1 MRSDN
6 DSSDDDWSI
15 ELSNLSRRRVVA
27 TTAGATLGMAG
38 LAVGATGDASA
49 DVSVDDVTVSDASFD
64 AETVDPVV
72 EATIPFEYEVESISD
87 VVIELQVGETTVAD
101 EILNTTTTDAS
112 AETTLSGRV
121 VDSDSWS
128 ASDFAVEKGESVSRD
143 ITVGVR
149 LAVLDGDELLV
160 EATGSDS
167 ATVTVEHP
175 QQGTATVGLQASIV
189 DGS

>member
-1 MRSDN
+1 MRSET

-15 ELSNLSRRRVVA
+15 ELSNLSRRRVIA
-27 TTAGATLGMAG
+27 TTAGASLGLAG

-64 AETVDPVV
+64 AESVDPVI
-72 EATIPFEYEVESISD
+72 EATIPFEYSVETISEVL
-87 VVIELQVGETTVAD
+87 IELQVGDSVVAD
-101 EILNTTTTDAS
+101 EILNTTTTEAD

-128 ASDFAVEKGESVSRD
+128 ASDFTVSEGQSISREVS
-143 ITVGVR
+143 VGVR

-160 EATGSDS
+160 EATGSDT
-167 ATVTVEHP
+167 ATVAVEHP
-175 QQGTATVGLQASIV
+175 QQGTASVGLQATIV
-189 DGS
+189 DGA

>member
-1 MRSDN
+1 MRSET

-15 ELSNLSRRRVVA
+15 ELSNLSRRRVIA
-27 TTAGATLGMAG
+27 TTAGASLGLAG

-49 DVSVDDVTVSDASFD
+49 DVSVDDVSVSDASFD
-64 AETVDPVV
+64 AAEVDPVI
-72 EATIPFEYEVESISD
+72 EATIPFEYSVETISD
-87 VVIELQVGETTVAD
+87 VVIELQVGDSVVAD

-128 ASDFAVEKGESVSRD
+128 ASDFAVSEGQSISRE

-149 LAVLDGDELLV
+149 LAALDGDELLV
-160 EATGSDS
+160 EATGSDT
-167 ATVTVEHP
+167 ATVAVSHP
-175 QQGTATVGLQASIV
+175 QQGTASVGLQASIV